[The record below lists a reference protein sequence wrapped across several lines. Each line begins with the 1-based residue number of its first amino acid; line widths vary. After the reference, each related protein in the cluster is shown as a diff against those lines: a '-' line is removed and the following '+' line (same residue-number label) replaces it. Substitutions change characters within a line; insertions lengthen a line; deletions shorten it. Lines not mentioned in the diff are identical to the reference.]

1 MMMMMTTTMAAR
13 QRKEMT
19 MNRHFVLRVGVFA
32 GLLATFCGCDK
43 GPSLSEIEAR
53 ERTSRMYTNATDDL
67 QAGRMDAAIKG
78 FERVVLKEP
87 ESYSAHFQLATLLQD
102 VRKDYIGAIA
112 HYRSYLALRPASDK
126 ATVAQ
131 DRMKLCETLLSAEV
145 LRKAGGSASGKLAAD
160 NEKLAAARDSLE
172 AQVKKLE
179 TELERAKKDIARLE
193 SESASKSRLLR
204 KLSEADDVRASKTS
218 AVKEALAEIRTE
230 REEAQRRRLKPTDAE
245 LLDEPDDGSATEDRI
260 RTSQDVRKLKSELAA
275 MDRDGR
281 PRKLDVSS
289 AKLDDVSP
297 VPSRPDAGGAV
308 RSAAEKSAS
317 GQDVS
322 RAKKSGKPSS
332 LDAVLGSATQKKPK
346 ATAGGRPETYTVQQG
361 DTLFIISKRFYGAP
375 NKWKA
380 ILNANRAMIAPDGR
394 LRAGQVIKL
403 P

>member
-1 MMMMMTTTMAAR
+1 MMMTTTMAAR

>member
-1 MMMMMTTTMAAR
+1 MMMTTTMAAR

-260 RTSQDVRKLKSELAA
+260 RTSQDVRKLKSELAV

-289 AKLDDVSP
+289 AKLDDARP

-322 RAKKSGKPSS
+322 KAKKSGKPSS
-332 LDAVLGSATQKKPK
+332 LDAVLGSTTQMKPK
-346 ATAGGRPETYTVQQG
+346 ATAGGKPETYMVQQG

>member
-1 MMMMMTTTMAAR
+1 MMMTTTMAAR

-193 SESASKSRLLR
+193 SEGASKSRLLR

-218 AVKEALAEIRTE
+218 AVKEALAEIRAE
-230 REEAQRRRLKPTDAE
+230 RDEAQRRRLKPTDAE
-245 LLDEPDDGSATEDRI
+245 LLDEPDDGSTTEDRI

-297 VPSRPDAGGAV
+297 VLSRPDAGGTV

>member
-1 MMMMMTTTMAAR
+1 MMMTTTMAAR

-193 SESASKSRLLR
+193 SEGASKSRLLR

-346 ATAGGRPETYTVQQG
+346 ATAGGKPETYTVQQG

>member
-1 MMMMMTTTMAAR
+1 MMMTTTMAAR

-193 SESASKSRLLR
+193 SEGASKSRLLR

-308 RSAAEKSAS
+308 RSAAEKSDS

-322 RAKKSGKPSS
+322 KAKKSGKPSS

>member
-1 MMMMMTTTMAAR
+1 MMMTTTMAAR

-322 RAKKSGKPSS
+322 KAKKSGKPSS

-346 ATAGGRPETYTVQQG
+346 ATAGGKPETYTVQQG

>member
-1 MMMMMTTTMAAR
+1 MMMTTTMAAR

-193 SESASKSRLLR
+193 SEGASKSRLLR

-218 AVKEALAEIRTE
+218 AVKEALAEIRAE
-230 REEAQRRRLKPTDAE
+230 RDEAQRRRLKPTDAE

-308 RSAAEKSAS
+308 RSAAEKSDS

-322 RAKKSGKPSS
+322 KAKKSGKPSS

-346 ATAGGRPETYTVQQG
+346 ATAGGKPETYTVQQG

>member
-1 MMMMMTTTMAAR
+1 M
-13 QRKEMT
+13 
-19 MNRHFVLRVGVFA
+19 MNRHFVSRAGVLA
-32 GLLATFCGCDK
+32 SLLVVFCGCDK

-160 NEKLAAARDSLE
+160 NEKLVAARDSLE

-193 SESASKSRLLR
+193 SESASKSRLLQ

-230 REEAQRRRLKPTDAE
+230 RNEAQRRHLKPTDAE

-281 PRKLDVSS
+281 PQRLDVSQ
-289 AKLDDVSP
+289 AKMDDVGT

-308 RSAAEKSAS
+308 RSATEKFDS
-317 GQDVS
+317 GLEIS
-322 RAKKSGKPSS
+322 KTKKTGKPSS
-332 LDAVLGSATQKKPK
+332 LDAVLGSAAQKKNK
-346 ATAGGRPETYTVQQG
+346 ATAGGKPETYTVQQG

>member
-1 MMMMMTTTMAAR
+1 MMMTTTMAAR

-193 SESASKSRLLR
+193 SEGASKSRLLR

-218 AVKEALAEIRTE
+218 AVKEALAEIRAE
-230 REEAQRRRLKPTDAE
+230 RDEAQRRRLKPTDAE
-245 LLDEPDDGSATEDRI
+245 LLDEPDDGSTTEDRI

-322 RAKKSGKPSS
+322 KAKKSGKPSS

-346 ATAGGRPETYTVQQG
+346 ATAGGKPETYTVQQG

>member
-1 MMMMMTTTMAAR
+1 
-13 QRKEMT
+13 

-193 SESASKSRLLR
+193 SEGASKSRLLR

-218 AVKEALAEIRTE
+218 AVKEALAEIRAE
-230 REEAQRRRLKPTDAE
+230 RDEAQRRRLKPTDAE
-245 LLDEPDDGSATEDRI
+245 LLDEPDDGSTTEDRI

-297 VPSRPDAGGAV
+297 VLSRPDAGGTV

>member
-1 MMMMMTTTMAAR
+1 
-13 QRKEMT
+13 

-145 LRKAGGSASGKLAAD
+145 LRKAGGSASGKLATD

-193 SESASKSRLLR
+193 SEGASKSRLLQ

-218 AVKEALAEIRTE
+218 AVKEALAEIRAE
-230 REEAQRRRLKPTDAE
+230 REEVQRRRLKPTDAE

-281 PRKLDVSS
+281 PQKLDVSS
-289 AKLDDVSP
+289 AKFDDVSP

-346 ATAGGRPETYTVQQG
+346 ATAGGKPETYTVQQG

>member
-1 MMMMMTTTMAAR
+1 MMMTTTMAAR

-281 PRKLDVSS
+281 PQKLDVSS

>member
-193 SESASKSRLLR
+193 SEGASKSRLLR

-308 RSAAEKSAS
+308 RSAAEKSDS

-346 ATAGGRPETYTVQQG
+346 ATAGGKPETYTVQQG

>member
-1 MMMMMTTTMAAR
+1 
-13 QRKEMT
+13 

-193 SESASKSRLLR
+193 SEGASKSRLLR

-218 AVKEALAEIRTE
+218 AVKEALAEIRAE
-230 REEAQRRRLKPTDAE
+230 RDEAQRRRLKPTDAE
-245 LLDEPDDGSATEDRI
+245 LLDEPDDGSTTEDRI

-322 RAKKSGKPSS
+322 KAKKSGKPSS

-346 ATAGGRPETYTVQQG
+346 ATAGGKPETYTVQQG

>member
-218 AVKEALAEIRTE
+218 AVKEALAEIRAE

-322 RAKKSGKPSS
+322 KAKKSGKPSS

-346 ATAGGRPETYTVQQG
+346 ATAGGKPETYTVQQG

>member
-1 MMMMMTTTMAAR
+1 
-13 QRKEMT
+13 

-193 SESASKSRLLR
+193 SEGASKSRLLR

-281 PRKLDVSS
+281 PQKLDVSS
-289 AKLDDVSP
+289 AKFDDVSP

-308 RSAAEKSAS
+308 RSAAEKSDS

-322 RAKKSGKPSS
+322 KAKKSGKPSS

-346 ATAGGRPETYTVQQG
+346 ATAGGKPETYTVQQG

>member
-1 MMMMMTTTMAAR
+1 MMMTTTMAAR

-193 SESASKSRLLR
+193 SESASKSRLLQ

-308 RSAAEKSAS
+308 RSAAEKSDS

-322 RAKKSGKPSS
+322 KAKKSGKPSS

>member
-1 MMMMMTTTMAAR
+1 
-13 QRKEMT
+13 

-131 DRMKLCETLLSAEV
+131 DRMKLCETLLNAEV

-193 SESASKSRLLR
+193 SESASKSRLLQ

-230 REEAQRRRLKPTDAE
+230 RDEAQRRHLKPTDAE

-281 PRKLDVSS
+281 PQKLDVSS
-289 AKLDDVSP
+289 ARLGQLDDGGP

-308 RSAAEKSAS
+308 RSAVEKSDS
-317 GQDVS
+317 GQDAS
-322 RAKKSGKPSS
+322 KAKKSGKPSS

-346 ATAGGRPETYTVQQG
+346 ATAGGKPETYTVQQG

>member
-1 MMMMMTTTMAAR
+1 MMMTTTMAAR

-218 AVKEALAEIRTE
+218 AVKEALAEIRAE
-230 REEAQRRRLKPTDAE
+230 RDEAQRRRLKPTDAE

-297 VPSRPDAGGAV
+297 VPSRPDAGGSV
-308 RSAAEKSAS
+308 RSAAEKSDS

>member
-1 MMMMMTTTMAAR
+1 
-13 QRKEMT
+13 
-19 MNRHFVLRVGVFA
+19 MNSHFGVRAGMFA
-32 GLLATFCGCDK
+32 GLLAVFCGCDK

-131 DRMKLCETLLSAEV
+131 DRMKLCETLLNAEV

-160 NEKLAAARDSLE
+160 NEKLVASRDALE

-179 TELERAKKDIARLE
+179 TELEKARKDIARLE
-193 SESASKSRLLR
+193 SESASKSRLLQ

-218 AVKEALAEIRTE
+218 TVKEALAELKVE
-230 REEAQRRRLKPTDAE
+230 REEVQRRHLKPTDAE
-245 LLDEPDDGSATEDRI
+245 LLDEPDVAETEDRI
-260 RTSQDVRKLKSELAA
+260 RTSQDIKKLKGELAT
-275 MDRDGR
+275 MDKDGK
-281 PRKLDVSS
+281 PRKIDLSQANVND
-289 AKLDDVSP
+289 P
-297 VPSRPDAGGAV
+297 VPLLPRPDAGGAV
-308 RSAAEKSAS
+308 RATAEQEGGGDASKGKKVGKST
-317 GQDVS
+317 
-322 RAKKSGKPSS
+322 SS
-332 LDAVLGSATQKKPK
+332 FDTMLGSTQKKPK
-346 ATAGGRPETYTVQQG
+346 ATAGGKPETYTVQQG

-380 ILNANRAMIAPDGR
+380 ILNANRAMISPDGR

>member
-1 MMMMMTTTMAAR
+1 M
-13 QRKEMT
+13 
-19 MNRHFVLRVGVFA
+19 MNRHFVSKAGVLA
-32 GLLATFCGCDK
+32 SLLVMFCGCDK

-131 DRMKLCETLLSAEV
+131 DRMKLCETLLSAEI
-145 LRKAGGSASGKLAAD
+145 LRKAGGSASGKIAAD
-160 NEKLAAARDSLE
+160 NEKLVAARDALE

-179 TELERAKKDIARLE
+179 TELERSKKDIVRLE
-193 SESASKSRLLR
+193 AESASKSRLLQ

-230 REEAQRRRLKPTDAE
+230 RDEAQRRHLKPTDAE

-281 PRKLDVSS
+281 PQKLDVSS
-289 AKLDDVSP
+289 ARLGQLDDVGP

-308 RSAAEKSAS
+308 RSATEKSDS
-317 GQDVS
+317 GQDAS
-322 RAKKSGKPSS
+322 KAKKSGKPSS

-346 ATAGGRPETYTVQQG
+346 ATAGGKPENYTVQQG

>member
-1 MMMMMTTTMAAR
+1 MMMTTTMAAR

-193 SESASKSRLLR
+193 SESASKSRLLQ

-322 RAKKSGKPSS
+322 KAKKSGKPSS

-346 ATAGGRPETYTVQQG
+346 ATAGGKPETYTVQQG

>member
-322 RAKKSGKPSS
+322 KAKKSGKPSS

-346 ATAGGRPETYTVQQG
+346 ATAGGKPETYTVQQG